1 MPEEFYMGTMKGLM
15 DTSAPSRSLIRA
27 VLIFMLCMIFD
38 CFSPQPTLAYDKIL
52 TYRIGSVDKRFGLSP
67 REISEAVG
75 CAASLWEKAIGHDLF
90 HVSPLGEIE
99 INLVYDERQATSEKL
114 KKISGGMD
122 STRVSYN
129 ELKARH
135 DYLKAEIA
143 KRKAAYVSDY
153 DAYITQLNAYNA
165 QLGAYPDGSVPYDV
179 YRRLQS
185 EKKSLDVR
193 LARLQMRQEQLKG
206 SVETLNGLV
215 EAINDI
221 TSNLIQEVEN
231 YNESSRML
239 GGKFDQG
246 RYKKTDYGKT
256 ITIYHFNDRDM
267 LIRVLAHELGHALG
281 LKHINN
287 PRAIM
292 YHLNQS
298 KTVELTPEDI
308 AALKERCK

>member
-1 MPEEFYMGTMKGLM
+1 
-15 DTSAPSRSLIRA
+15 
-27 VLIFMLCMIFD
+27 MLCMIFD
-38 CFSPQPTLAYDKIL
+38 CFSPHPSLAYDKIL
-52 TYRIGSVDKRFGLSP
+52 TYRIGTVDERFGLSP

-75 CAASLWEKAIGHDLF
+75 RAASLWEKAIGYELF
-90 HVSPLGEIE
+90 HERPHGEIE

-122 STRVSYN
+122 ITLVSYY

-135 DYLKAEIA
+135 DDLKAEIA

-179 YRRLQS
+179 YQQLHA
-185 EKKSLDVR
+185 EKTSMDVL
-193 LARLQMRQEQLKG
+193 LAGLQMRQEQLKG

-231 YNESSRML
+231 YNDSSKIL
-239 GGKFDQG
+239 GGKFNQG

-298 KTVELTPEDI
+298 KTVELSPEDI
-308 AALKERCK
+308 AALKEQCN